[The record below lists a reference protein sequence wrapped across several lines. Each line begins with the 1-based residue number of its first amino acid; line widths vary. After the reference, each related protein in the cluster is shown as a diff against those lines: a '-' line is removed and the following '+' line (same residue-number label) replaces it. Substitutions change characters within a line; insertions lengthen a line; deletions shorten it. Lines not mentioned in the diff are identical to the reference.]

1 MRMEFGRMNA
11 ETANIDD
18 IVKSISN
25 SYGDLAASEVLTRAL
40 VAERN
45 KDRSKAEF
53 WMKIYK
59 TLIAYEACTPGM

>member
-1 MRMEFGRMNA
+1 MEFGRMNA

-45 KDRSKAEF
+45 KDR
-53 WMKIYK
+53 
-59 TLIAYEACTPGM
+59 

>member
-1 MRMEFGRMNA
+1 MEFGRMSA
-11 ETANIDD
+11 ETADIDD

-53 WMKIYK
+53 WMNIYQ
-59 TLIAYEACTPGM
+59 TLIAFEARTPGM